1 MNWAELVLFVALVL
15 VVVVVVSIIFERKG
29 RKMFGFRSSKKS
41 PVVTPQSSN
50 HMVHMSCA
58 KCPSVFAIPKTAKSG
73 TVFACP
79 SCKTHNMYRPITQ
92 QRAPTIPHAIPVSSA
107 CSYEQG
113 TASGATQLQAA
124 PRPETT
130 HSRGCGGYGGYGG
143 AEQISS
149 PLFEQTKGTPTPT
162 RSQIQEV
169 RAYLNDLDG
178 VGQEKLS
185 KVTDEQIVRAI
196 IDENFDLY
204 CAAGL
209 VVDQIDPQ
217 PSTKSST
224 SGQADIKLAQGPAI
238 EKGQQQPKSQS
249 SLSGFMNM
257 KALNG
262 KTIKENLSN
271 PVIWS
276 MAAMHGSGAYT
287 GGTGGQNNQNSSILS
302 TYDKT
307 GATVL

>member
-1 MNWAELVLFVALVL
+1 MT
-15 VVVVVVSIIFERKG
+15 VVSFSLILQLLFASILLLW
-29 RKMFGFRSSKKS
+29 
-41 PVVTPQSSN
+41 Q
-50 HMVHMSCA
+50 SCA

-79 SCKTHNMYRPITQ
+79 SCKTHNMCRPITQ
-92 QRAPTIPHAIPVSSA
+92 QRAPTIPHAIPVSSVA
-107 CSYEQG
+107 VISKAQLQER
-113 TASGATQLQAA
+113 QLQAA

-169 RAYLNDLDG
+169 RAYLNEDRDG

-262 KTIKENLSN
+262 KTVKENLSN

-287 GGTGGQNNQNSSILS
+287 GGTGGQNTQNSSILS